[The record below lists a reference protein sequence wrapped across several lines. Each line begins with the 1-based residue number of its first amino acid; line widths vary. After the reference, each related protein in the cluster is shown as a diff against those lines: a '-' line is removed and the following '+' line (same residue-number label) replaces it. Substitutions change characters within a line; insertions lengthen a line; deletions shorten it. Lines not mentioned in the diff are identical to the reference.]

1 MEISGYVAPL
11 RKWWWLLVA
20 SIVVGTASAYLAT
33 RELPLTYQTHTTLI
47 VGRGLIDP
55 NPNGVELDLARQL
68 ALSYADIVER
78 EPIRNAT
85 MQRLGLTKLPD
96 YNATANGNLLEI
108 SVTDTS
114 PERAKAVAEELGQQ
128 LIKQSPS
135 NTQAEADV
143 QRQEFIKQQLDGLEK
158 DIKKTQDDIARWQSE
173 LGQLNSASKLADAEA
188 QLEALQKK
196 LGTLQ
201 ETYSRLLQSTQ
212 QGATNQITVIEPAS
226 LPVTPIGPN
235 KLLIIILAAVSG
247 LVLAGGAAYLLE
259 YLNDTL
265 ERPEEVTEALKVPVI
280 GYIADMGRSAGEK
293 PHVAENPSSMIAEA
307 FRSLGANVE
316 FAVEEKTLKTIFVNS
331 AGMSEGKTT
340 TATNLAIVLAQSG
353 KKVIL
358 VDADIRQP
366 GVHRFLG
373 ISNKEGL
380 SDVFRGQLD
389 IHDVIH
395 TWKEEN
401 LAVITAGNA
410 PLNSMEM
417 INSKKMGQTLSRLKD
432 LADVVIVDGPSFS
445 TADAWALASKV
456 DGVLLV
462 VRSGRTRKPV
472 VKAMMEQLTRGG
484 ARVFGVAL
492 NRIPRHHAEYFGAYW
507 YISPY
512 YANNRQQ
519 PALTSGNGKNRLALK
534 GAEPKAGGNGNVSR
548 PLLESSTKETAKSN

>member
-1 MEISGYVAPL
+1 MEIGNYIAPL

-20 SIVVGTASAYLAT
+20 AVLVGTASAYLAT
-33 RELPLTYQTHTTLI
+33 RELPLTYQAHTTLI
-47 VGRGLIDP
+47 VGRGLSQL
-55 NPNGVELDLARQL
+55 NPNEGDISLARQL
-68 ALSYADIVER
+68 AQSYADIIER

-114 PERAKAVAEELGQQ
+114 PERAEAVARELASQ
-128 LIKQSPS
+128 LIKQTPS

-143 QRQEFIKQQLDGLEK
+143 QRQEFIALQLDGLER
-158 DIKKTQDDIARWQSE
+158 DIEKTQDDIAQLQSE
-173 LGQLNSASKLADAEA
+173 LGQLDSASKLADAEA
-188 QLEALQKK
+188 KLEALQKK
-196 LGTLQ
+196 LTTLTD
-201 ETYSRLLQSTQ
+201 TYSRLLASTQ
-212 QGATNQITVIEPAS
+212 KGAVNQIEILEPAS
-226 LPVTPIGPN
+226 LPVKPIGPN
-235 KLLIIILAAVSG
+235 KLLIIALAAVSG

-259 YLNDTL
+259 YLNDAL
-265 ERPEEVTEALKVPVI
+265 ERPEDVSEALKVPVI
-280 GYIADMGRSAGEK
+280 GYIADMGKSAGEK
-293 PHVAENPSSMIAEA
+293 PHVAENPSSLVAEA

-316 FAVEEKTLKTIFVNS
+316 FAMEEKAVKTIFVNS
-331 AGMSEGKTT
+331 AGMAEGKTT

-358 VDADIRQP
+358 VDADIHQP
-366 GVHRFLG
+366 GIHRFLG
-373 ISNKEGL
+373 IHNQDGL

-472 VKAMMEQLTRGG
+472 VKAMMEQLNRGG

-492 NRIPRHHAEYFGAYW
+492 NRIPRHHSEYFGAYW

-512 YANNRQQ
+512 YASNRQQ
-519 PALTSGNGKNRLALK
+519 QALPSANTKPKLALRGATELKANGK
-534 GAEPKAGGNGNVSR
+534 GNR
-548 PLLESSTKETAKSN
+548 PLLESSTQEVVKPN